1 MENFTF
7 CIVLLPVTRCEG
19 HNIELPDN
27 SSISKTVRVKIAV
40 IGTFFKGFSISFL
53 VIFSLIDFT
62 LVVPYWCWKFVEL
75 LESQV
80 SSFSIFPTLKGLNKI
95 KILKKFKAS

>member
-1 MENFTF
+1 MLK
-7 CIVLLPVTRCEG
+7 V
-19 HNIELPDN
+19 
-27 SSISKTVRVKIAV
+27 
-40 IGTFFKGFSISFL
+40 
-53 VIFSLIDFT
+53 
-62 LVVPYWCWKFVEL
+62 VEL